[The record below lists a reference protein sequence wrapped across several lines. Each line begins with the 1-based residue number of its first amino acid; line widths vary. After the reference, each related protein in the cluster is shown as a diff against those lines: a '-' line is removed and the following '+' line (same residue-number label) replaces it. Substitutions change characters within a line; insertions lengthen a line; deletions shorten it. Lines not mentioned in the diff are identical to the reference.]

1 MSLLNEII
9 RMNESEI
16 ASLHDF
22 SCDIDEMRND
32 MRNEK
37 LRAMI
42 AILLKECY
50 CDGEVIALATELEC
64 IVDEIKK
71 FINAKHKISEQ
82 YHLHTY
88 DENGNP
94 IVL

>member
-1 MSLLNEII
+1 MSMLNEII
-9 RMNESEI
+9 KMSESEI

-37 LRAMI
+37 LRTII

-50 CDGEVIALATELEC
+50 CDGEVISLATEMEI

-71 FINAKHKISEQ
+71 FINKKH
-82 YHLHTY
+82 
-88 DENGNP
+88 ENCKN
-94 IVL
+94 LLNS

>member
-1 MSLLNEII
+1 MSMLNEII
-9 RMNESEI
+9 QMSENEI

-37 LRAMI
+37 LRAMVS
-42 AILLKECY
+42 ILLRECL
-50 CDGEVIALATELEC
+50 CDAEVIALATEMEC

-71 FINAKHKISEQ
+71 FINNKHKIIES
-82 YHLHTY
+82 Y
-88 DENGNP
+88 NNV
-94 IVL
+94 I

>member
-1 MSLLNEII
+1 MINEIM

-37 LRAMI
+37 LRTMI
-42 AILLKECY
+42 AILVKECY
-50 CDGEVIALATELEC
+50 CDGEVIALATEMEI

-71 FINAKHKISEQ
+71 FINNKH
-82 YHLHTY
+82 
-88 DENGNP
+88 ENCKN
-94 IVL
+94 LLNS

>member
-1 MSLLNEII
+1 MSMLNEII
-9 RMNESEI
+9 KMNESEI

-37 LRAMI
+37 LRAMV
-42 AILLKECY
+42 ATLLGECY
-50 CDGEVIALATELEC
+50 TNGEVIALATEMEC

-71 FINAKHKISEQ
+71 FINNKHKINER
-82 YHLHTY
+82 YHLPTY

-94 IVL
+94 III

>member
-1 MSLLNEII
+1 MINEIM

-32 MRNEK
+32 VRNEK
-37 LRAMI
+37 LRMMI
-42 AILLKECY
+42 ATLLRECY
-50 CDGEVIALATELEC
+50 CDGEVIALATEMEC

-71 FINAKHKISEQ
+71 FINTKHKISEP
-82 YHLHTY
+82 YHLYTY

-94 IVL
+94 IIL